1 MEISNSAS
9 TTKRTHVARFKVWEG
24 KDVIRQGRAMIG
36 ATNPLDAAP
45 GTIRGQYCQV
55 VGK

>member
-1 MEISNSAS
+1 M
-9 TTKRTHVARFKVWEG
+9 VWEG

-36 ATNPLDAAP
+36 ATNPLESAP

-55 VGK
+55 VGKLPNATTIMGEYTY

>member
-1 MEISNSAS
+1 M
-9 TTKRTHVARFKVWEG
+9 VWEG

-36 ATNPLDAAP
+36 ATNPLESAP

-55 VGK
+55 VGKLHIILPYTK